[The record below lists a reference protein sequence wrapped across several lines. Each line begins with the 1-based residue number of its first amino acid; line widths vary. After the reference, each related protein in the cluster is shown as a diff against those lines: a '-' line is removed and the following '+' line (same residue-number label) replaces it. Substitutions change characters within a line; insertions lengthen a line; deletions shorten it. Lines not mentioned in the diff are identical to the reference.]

1 MKGVVLGTL
10 TMLISAWILL
20 LFIVTLVITISDA
33 QRNKTCN
40 AGFARIEKVIM
51 IPTVACYLSEKVE

>member
-1 MKGVVLGTL
+1 MKGIVLGIL
-10 TMLISAWILL
+10 TGAISAWIIL
-20 LFIVTLVITISDA
+20 LFIITLVITISDT